1 MEVDGFWINSVL
13 GFWVILFQFLYV
25 FVVRWEFLGYRINSV
40 VRSKCLVMGSFFF
53 WNGPVCF
60 FYFFSMEMNHISG
73 KQVGYRDFIPFKF
86 NALQAGMNSQF
97 ATDTKS
103 AKPWLPLLGH
113 LEAMWKISSK
123 YHPGGT
129 LFGIF
134 LRSFCRF
141 LGTIF
146 QHQR

>member
-1 MEVDGFWINSVL
+1 MGLPFFETAQCVF
-13 GFWVILFQFLYV
+13 YV
-25 FVVRWEFLGYRINSV
+25 FFL
-40 VRSKCLVMGSFFF
+40 
-53 WNGPVCF
+53 
-60 FYFFSMEMNHISG
+60 MEMNHISG
-73 KQVGYRDFIPFKF
+73 KQIGYRDFIPPKF
-86 NALQAGMNSQF
+86 IALQAGMNSQF

-134 LRSFCRF
+134 LRSF
-141 LGTIF
+141 LSISGSQLSIIF